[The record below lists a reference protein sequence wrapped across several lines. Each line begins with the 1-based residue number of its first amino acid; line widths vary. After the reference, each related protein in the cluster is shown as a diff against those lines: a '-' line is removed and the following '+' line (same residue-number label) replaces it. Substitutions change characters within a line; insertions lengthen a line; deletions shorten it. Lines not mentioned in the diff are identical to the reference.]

1 VLWTIFE
8 RPRVYD
14 GTGDAPYTT
23 DVAVADG
30 RVVAIGDLSGRDAH
44 ERVPC
49 AGLALAPGFVDVHSH
64 SDELWLANP
73 LCEGKI
79 RQGVTTEIGGNC
91 GTSVAPL
98 FGTALAKKRRDAREY
113 RVDVQWTSFDAFF
126 TLVEREGVALNVAS
140 LVGLGTT
147 RACVAGPDARR
158 LTVEEIAAQNRLVRG
173 AVEEGAL
180 GVSSGLIYE
189 PGRYADLDELIAC
202 ASAARIAGAP
212 LYASHVRNEGDEVE
226 AAIAEALAVGERAEV
241 AVQCSHHKA
250 AGRKNWG
257 KVHRTLAAIDRARA
271 RGIAAACDAY
281 PYVASWTEL
290 ATVLPPPVR
299 EGGDEA
305 ALERLRDP
313 EQALAAAFAMELARD
328 PALGGDGWDT
338 IMITGVGS
346 ERNENLAGLRIDAI
360 ARMWRTTPARAT
372 IRLLVEEEMQ
382 VESVFFSMSE
392 DDVATVLSA
401 RFCCIGSDAS
411 ARAFSGITAR
421 GVPHPRTYG
430 TFPRVFGRYARQL
443 HVFDTAEAVRRM
455 TALPAALFGLH
466 ERGTIAPGMHA
477 DLVVFD
483 DAHVVDRATYEHPFA
498 PPDGIRDVYVN
509 GRAALR
515 NGVMTGARPGFV
527 LRNGRASGSA

>member
-1 VLWTIFE
+1 MLWTIFE

-14 GTGDAPYTT
+14 GTGSAPYTT

-30 RVVAIGDLSGRDAH
+30 RVVAIGDLSDRDAH
-44 ERVPC
+44 ERVSC
-49 AGLALAPGFVDVHSH
+49 DGLALAPGFIDVHSH

-79 RQGVTTEIGGNC
+79 LQGVTTEIGGNC
-91 GTSVAPL
+91 GMSVAPL
-98 FGTALAKKRRDAREY
+98 YGTALTAKRRHAREY
-113 RVDVQWTSFDAFF
+113 RVDVQWTTFDAFF

-147 RACVAGPDARR
+147 RACVAGPEARP
-158 LTVEEIAAQNRLVRG
+158 LSKEELEAQSRLVRG

-189 PGRYADLDELIAC
+189 PGRYAGADELVAC
-202 ASAARIAGAP
+202 ASTARDAGAP

-226 AAIAEALAVGERAEV
+226 AAIDEALLIGERAEV

-250 AGRKNWG
+250 AGKKNWG
-257 KVHRTLAAIDRARA
+257 KVHRTLAAIDRARS
-271 RGIAAACDAY
+271 RGIHVACDAY

-290 ATVLPPPVR
+290 ATVLPGWVR
-299 EGGDEA
+299 EGGDDA

-313 EQALAAAFAMELARD
+313 EQSLAAALAMELARD

-338 IMITGVGS
+338 IMITGVAS
-346 ERNENLAGLRIDAI
+346 ERNENLAGMRVDAL
-360 ARMWRTTPARAT
+360 AGAWQLTPPRAV
-372 IRLLVEEEMQ
+372 IRLLVEEEMG
-382 VESVFFSMSE
+382 VHSVFFSMSE
-392 DDVATVLSA
+392 EDVATVLSA
-401 RFCCIGSDAS
+401 RFCCVGSDAS

-430 TFPRVFGRYARQL
+430 TFPRIFGRYVRQRR
-443 HVFDTAEAVRRM
+443 VFDAAEAVRRM
-455 TALPAALFGLH
+455 TALPAALFGLR
-466 ERGTIAPGMHA
+466 ERGLIAPGMFA

-483 DAHVVDRATYEHPFA
+483 DEHVVDRATYEHPFV
-498 PPDGIRDVYVN
+498 PPDGVRDVYVN
-509 GRAALR
+509 GRAAVR
-515 NGVMTGARPGFV
+515 GGTPTGARPGRV
-527 LRNGRASGSA
+527 LRNGK